1 MATALFYASS
11 TGNSEDI
18 ADKIANE
25 LGEIDVFDL
34 SQTDISN

>member
-25 LGEIDVFDL
+25 
-34 SQTDISN
+34 SYSKRA